1 MTSIGNDIVDLTS
14 PDSIGKSRDRRFIA
28 RVFTPEEQERIDRS
42 ESPDT
47 TLWMFWAAKE
57 SAFKAVSKLKPGLSF
72 IHRAYIVTLPLN
84 EGSQKLATSRPSV
97 NCPRLLT
104 EENSICSGSH
114 RESAHRNEPGKP
126 AHILL
131 KQTNGDAMS
140 IQESGVV
147 MTPAGPVDA
156 FFTLS
161 SRRVHCVAAVRNG
174 HGGAPA
180 ATAVHVLEERRD
192 GPFDPSAAVRRAA
205 IHHLASVL
213 KASPYYIDIRRDKTP
228 HGYGAP
234 RVFIEGSRT
243 DIDISL
249 SHDGQ
254 YIAFA
259 VHY

>member
-28 RVFTPEEQERIDRS
+28 RVFTPEEQEGIERS
-42 ESPDT
+42 PTPDT

-57 SAFKAVSKLKPGLSF
+57 AAFKAASKLKPGLSF
-72 IHRAYIVTLPLN
+72 IHRAFVVTQPR
-84 EGSQKLATSRPSV
+84 SADSRQVATSRPTA
-97 NCPRLLT
+97 NCPRVLT
-104 EENSICSGSH
+104 EEESLCSLAH
-114 RESAHRNEPGKP
+114 HESARWDETGKAAP
-126 AHILL
+126 ILL
-131 KQTNGDAMS
+131 QQTNGDTMA
-140 IQESGVV
+140 IQERGMVI
-147 MTPAGPVDA
+147 TPAGPADV

-161 SRRVHCVAAVRNG
+161 PGRVHCVAAMKNG

-180 ATAVHVLEERRD
+180 ATAVQVQEERRY
-192 GPFDPSAAVRRAA
+192 GPFEPSAAVRRAA
-205 IHHLASVL
+205 IHHLATVL

-228 HGYGAP
+228 HGYGVP

-249 SHDGQ
+249 SHDGR

-259 VHY
+259 VHF

>member
-28 RVFTPEEQERIDRS
+28 RVFTPEEQERIERS
-42 ESPDT
+42 EFPDT
-47 TLWMFWAAKE
+47 TLWMLWAAKE
-57 SAFKAVSKLKPGLSF
+57 AAFKAVSKLKPGLSF
-72 IHRAYIVTLPLN
+72 IHRAY
-84 EGSQKLATSRPSV
+84 
-97 NCPRLLT
+97 
-104 EENSICSGSH
+104 
-114 RESAHRNEPGKP
+114 AHRDEPGKAAP
-126 AHILL
+126 ILL
-131 KQTNGDAMS
+131 KQTNGNAMA
-140 IQESGVV
+140 IQEHGVV

-161 SRRVHCVAAVRNG
+161 CHRVHCVAAVRNG

-180 ATAVHVLEERRD
+180 ATPVHVLEERRD
-192 GPFDPSAAVRRAA
+192 GPFDPSATVRRAA

-228 HGYGAP
+228 RGYGAP

>member
-1 MTSIGNDIVDLTS
+1 
-14 PDSIGKSRDRRFIA
+14 
-28 RVFTPEEQERIDRS
+28 
-42 ESPDT
+42 
-47 TLWMFWAAKE
+47 MFWAAKE
-57 SAFKAVSKLKPGLSF
+57 AAFKAVSKLNPGLSF
-72 IHRAYIVTLPLN
+72 RYRAYAVTLPRN
-84 EGSQKLATSRPSV
+84 EDSPKAATSHPTDNWPRPF
-97 NCPRLLT
+97 T
-104 EENSICSGSH
+104 EENSVCSGSH
-114 RESAHRNEPGKP
+114 RESAHGKAAP
-126 AHILL
+126 VIL
-131 KQTNGDAMS
+131 KHPNGDALP
-140 IQESGVV
+140 IQERGVV

-161 SRRVHCVAAVRNG
+161 PHRVHCVAAVRNG
-174 HGGAPA
+174 HGGSSA
-180 ATAVHVLEERRD
+180 ATPVHVREERRE
-192 GPFDPSAAVRRAA
+192 GPFDPSAALRRAA

-259 VHY
+259 IHYQGMPPGKSS

>member
-1 MTSIGNDIVDLTS
+1 LTSIGNDIVDLTS
-14 PDSIGKSRDRRFIA
+14 PDSIGKCRDRRFIA

-42 ESPDT
+42 ASPDT
-47 TLWMFWAAKE
+47 TLWMLWAAKE
-57 SAFKAVSKLKPGLSF
+57 AAFKAVSKLKPGLTF
-72 IHRAYIVTLPLN
+72 MHRAYTVTATMGEAFPAASPSLPEAGQAAPVIL
-84 EGSQKLATSRPSV
+84 KHTSG
-97 NCPRLLT
+97 
-104 EENSICSGSH
+104 E
-114 RESAHRNEPGKP
+114 
-126 AHILL
+126 
-131 KQTNGDAMS
+131 AMP
-140 IQESGVV
+140 IQERGVV

-161 SRRVHCVAAVRNG
+161 ERRVHCVAAVRNG

-180 ATAVHVLEERRD
+180 AIPVHVREERRD

-213 KASPYYIDIRRDKTP
+213 KSSPYYIDIRRDATI